1 MKDLDYLE
9 KRLISLKEEC
19 EEICKQ
25 YPYYKVN
32 GFWKCQVEGIALR
45 NEISRKLFNVK
56 TNINQTKMRLM
67 NQGEKYDSKRINK

>member
-1 MKDLDYLE
+1 MKNLDYLE
-9 KRLISLKEEC
+9 QRLISLIEEY

-32 GFWKCQVEGIALR
+32 GLWKCQVEGIVLR

-67 NQGEKYDSKRINK
+67 NQEKRR